1 MGPTEKLFNDALKG
15 NIIKVNER
23 KQTTIGEG
31 RFKFGYETGKF
42 KFITGGTA
50 TFNAADTSFKMHL
63 AALLNFPL
71 PSIAL
76 KLMFD
81 SLYIQTDN
89 AESPTFKEDYMKKA
103 LAEVVEEKA
112 IKTVTDDISDNTL
125 KLVSDLQKTIFFSE
139 LNLKW
144 SSISRSLISDGDLG
158 INSFEKY
165 RLERKVKGRLEITKR
180 RTGDDFVLYIQAPN
194 NGSWYYFK
202 YQKNILYIV
211 ASDLLFNQYIK
222 DNIDKLSKDEFKL
235 RQANIADRNRYVK
248 NMKK

>member
-1 MGPTEKLFNDALKG
+1 
-15 NIIKVNER
+15 
-23 KQTTIGEG
+23 
-31 RFKFGYETGKF
+31 
-42 KFITGGTA
+42 
-50 TFNAADTSFKMHL
+50 
-63 AALLNFPL
+63 
-71 PSIAL
+71 
-76 KLMFD
+76 
-81 SLYIQTDN
+81 
-89 AESPTFKEDYMKKA
+89 MKKA